1 MKYIVTH
8 YYEVE
13 IEVEAEN
20 ESEALEMVF
29 IPVRL
34 FQNTVTA
41 TLDRRVGSPNVIAS
55 DLDTFIEE
63 AQ

>member
-20 ESEALEMVF
+20 QSEALEKAYWDE
-29 IPVRL
+29 
-34 FQNTVTA
+34 NHYTVTA
-41 TLDRRVGSPNVIAS
+41 TFDRKVGSPNVIAS